1 MLAKVKRSLAAA
13 VVLMLA
19 LPAVQ
24 AADYRAGE
32 QYTRLDKPVAAAPAV
47 VEFFLL
53 LRPLLSVRRNLP
65 RRQYR
70 SSGAARR

>member
-32 QYTRLDKPVAAAPAV
+32 QYPA
-47 VEFFLL
+47 
-53 LRPLLSVRRNLP
+53 
-65 RRQYR
+65 
-70 SSGAARR
+70 G